1 VGARALID
9 GAAAPWHSPPMTDR
23 RKIPAAPP
31 ARPSARYPNATG
43 QGVTE
48 TLARSDWSRRTL
60 ALDGRARL
68 ELDLDD
74 LRRDRAID

>member
-1 VGARALID
+1 
-9 GAAAPWHSPPMTDR
+9 MTDR
-23 RKIPAAPP
+23 RKTTAAPP
-31 ARPSARYPNATG
+31 ARPSAAPSDTTG

-48 TLARSDWSRRTL
+48 TLRQPLKTLARSDWSRRML
-60 ALDGRARL
+60 ALEGRARL